1 MTDHDGGARTKEE
14 VQCAPRGQK
23 QSYVRFE
30 DRRLPEKVC
39 RSNFPTASRALSS
52 HPVDRADDD
61 SFRIR

>member
-1 MTDHDGGARTKEE
+1 MTEELERKKRSGVHLGGKSK
-14 VQCAPRGQK
+14 V
-23 QSYVRFE
+23 YVRFE